1 LYTGLSAGLRH
12 FLRASLD
19 IAVERV
25 FDGLAARGT
34 TRSTQ
39 PEVPTMGVMR
49 ILDQTGDTTVAW
61 SLADAASVTEAAALF
76 ERERCRRVP
85 FARRA
90 GAPAQ
95 EAKIVTA
102 FDPTAEEIIWTQ
114 PVVAG

>member
-1 LYTGLSAGLRH
+1 
-12 FLRASLD
+12 
-19 IAVERV
+19 
-25 FDGLAARGT
+25 
-34 TRSTQ
+34 
-39 PEVPTMGVMR
+39 MR

-61 SLADAASVTEAAALF
+61 SLDDAASVKEAAALF

-95 EAKIVTA
+95 EAKIVTE